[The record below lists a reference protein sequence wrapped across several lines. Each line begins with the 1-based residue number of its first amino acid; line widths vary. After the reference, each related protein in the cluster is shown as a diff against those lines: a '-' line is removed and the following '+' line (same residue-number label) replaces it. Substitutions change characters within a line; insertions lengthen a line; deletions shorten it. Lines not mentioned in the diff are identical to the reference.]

1 MSADVPAIGERTR
14 EAHLDSAK
22 PTEREAF
29 WFWLKLGCISFGGP
43 AGQIAI
49 MHDELVERRCW
60 IGERRFL
67 HALNFFMALPGPE
80 AQQLASYI
88 GYSMYGVRGAI
99 TSGGLFVLPS
109 FVLLCGMSAV
119 NVEYGEVAAVAGIV
133 RGLGAAVIALVAAA
147 VIRVGGRV
155 IHTPA
160 AIAMA
165 AAAFGLIVAGV
176 PFPIII
182 AIAALAGY
190 LGGKGK
196 PSFFGKQAGH
206 GADDEEPGA
215 SEPLDPGL
223 RRRFVKTLALWLI
236 PVACLLL
243 IGGFVAQ
250 LAGFFTLAALITFGG
265 AYAVLPFVA
274 SAAVT
279 HYGWLTSQDMVAGL
293 ALGES
298 TPGPLIMV
306 NTFAGFVAGY
316 NVEGGLGWGLAGA
329 TIATLCTFVPS
340 FVFIIS
346 GAPDHRPHPPH
357 RLVRQRPQRHHH
369 RRRRRDRRARRV
381 RRPPRRLPRRRPRLA
396 RHPTRRSRVHRRVA
410 LPNRRRHHRCGL
422 RARRTCRQP
431 PSLNGD
437 RDQRTAPKGPGDSE
451 RQLCCPQHPRNIL
464 QLRPTAEIGKGMTGE
479 RDAGCP

>member
-1 MSADVPAIGERTR
+1 MSSDAHAIDHRKSAR
-14 EAHLDSAK
+14 EPRPETAK
-22 PTEREAF
+22 PTESEAF

-49 MHDELVERRCW
+49 MHDELVERRRW

-67 HALNFFMALPGPE
+67 HALNFCMALPGPE

-119 NVEYGEVAAVAGIV
+119 YVEYGEVAAVAGIV

-147 VIRVGGRV
+147 VIRVGRRV

-165 AAAFGLIVAGV
+165 AAAFGLIVAGL

-182 AIAALAGY
+182 AVAALAGY
-190 LGGKGK
+190 LAGKRN
-196 PSFFGKQAGH
+196 PRFFGRPSGH
-206 GADDEEPGA
+206 GADDDEADEPR
-215 SEPLDPGL
+215 PLDSGL
-223 RRRFVKTLALWLI
+223 RRRFVKTLAVWLI

-274 SAAVT
+274 SAAVN
-279 HYGWLTSQDMVAGL
+279 HYGWLTSRDMVAGL

-306 NTFAGFVAGY
+306 NTFVGFVAGY
-316 NVEGGLGWGLAGA
+316 HVEGGLAWGLLGA

-346 GAPDHRPHPPH
+346 GAPVIDRI
-357 RLVRQRPQRHHH
+357 RHTGSF
-369 RRRRRDRRARRV
+369 ANALNGITIAV
-381 RRPPRRLPRRRPRLA
+381 VGVIAALAVFVA
-396 RHPTRRSRVHRRVA
+396 RHAAFPGGDPDWLVIPASAAAFIGVSRFRIGVVTTVVA
-410 LPNRRRHHRCGL
+410 CAAVGL
-422 RARRTCRQP
+422 AA
-431 PSLNGD
+431 SL
-437 RDQRTAPKGPGDSE
+437 
-451 RQLCCPQHPRNIL
+451 
-464 QLRPTAEIGKGMTGE
+464 IG
-479 RDAGCP
+479 

>member
-1 MSADVPAIGERTR
+1 MSSDATAAGTAASSDGPAPGTV
-14 EAHLDSAK
+14 K
-22 PTEREAF
+22 PSEREAF
-29 WFWLKLGCISFGGP
+29 RFWLKLGMISFGGP

-49 MHDELVERRCW
+49 MHEELVERRRW

-67 HALNFFMALPGPE
+67 HALNFCMALPGPE

-109 FVLLCGMSAV
+109 FVLLCGMSAIY
-119 NVEYGEVAAVAGIV
+119 VEYGEVAAVAGIV

-165 AAAFGLIVAGV
+165 VVAFGLIVAGV

-182 AIAALAGY
+182 AVAALAGY
-190 LGGKGK
+190 VAGRADPHLLGKSKGHGDGEDE
-196 PSFFGKQAGH
+196 PEAGQQAG
-206 GADDEEPGA
+206 A
-215 SEPLDPGL
+215 GL
-223 RRRFVKTLALWLI
+223 RRRFFEALLIWLV
-236 PVACLLL
+236 PVAGLLL
-243 IGGFVAQ
+243 VGGLVAQ
-250 LAGFFTLAALITFGG
+250 LAGFFTLAALVTFGG

-279 HYGWLTSQDMVAGL
+279 HYGWLTSKDMVAGL

-306 NTFAGFVAGY
+306 NTFVGFVAGY
-316 NVEGGLGWGLAGA
+316 NVEGGLAWGLAGA

-340 FVFIIS
+340 FVFIIT
-346 GAPDHRPHPPH
+346 GAPIIDRI
-357 RLVRQRPQRHHH
+357 RQTGSF
-369 RRRRRDRRARRV
+369 A
-381 RRPPRRLPRRRPRLA
+381 
-396 RHPTRRSRVHRRVA
+396 S
-410 LPNRRRHHRCGL
+410 
-422 RARRTCRQP
+422 
-431 PSLNGD
+431 SLNGITIAVVGVIAALAVFVA
-437 RDQRTAPKGPGDSE
+437 RHAAFPSGDADW
-451 RQLCCPQHPRNIL
+451 LVIPL
-464 QLRPTAEIGKGMTGE
+464 AAAAFIGVWRFRVGVVTTVVACAVVGLAASMLS
-479 RDAGCP
+479 